1 MINIKNLKKE
11 IPVIISGIE
20 KDRGD
25 RITKEEEIEIQ
36 KINKI
41 IRWEEVY
48 IEYDEDDEMIG
59 SIFAILSKFFL
70 SLGCLNLFRFFRF
83 AAVSFQGGILLM
95 IITLLLIFVFSFAV
109 VYCGWAIFLHE
120 NIFYTLC
127 YIAFWWIPLKGA
139 LLDFYKLL

>member
-1 MINIKNLKKE
+1 MIDIKPLKKE

-127 YIAFWWIPLKGA
+127 YIAFWILPLKNP
-139 LLDFYKLL
+139 LLAFYRSL

>member
-25 RITKEEEIEIQ
+25 RITKEEKIEIQ

-48 IEYDEDDEMIG
+48 IEYDEDDELIC
-59 SIFAILSKFFL
+59 SIFVILSKFFL
-70 SLGCLNLFRFFRF
+70 SLGYLSLFRFFRF
-83 AAVSFQGGILLM
+83 AAVTFQAFLGLM
-95 IITLLLIFVFSFAV
+95 LILIFPIVFFAV
-109 VYCGWAIFLHE
+109 GVVNCGWYIFLHE

-127 YIAFWWIPLKGA
+127 YIAFWILPLKNP
-139 LLDFYKLL
+139 LLAFYRSL